1 MGDEAHFSPAHH
13 VRHDATCDGCR
24 ERIFGVRHQ
33 CQICPDWNYCNNC
46 IAQAPRKHAIHEFA
60 AISDPKQA
68 RDTTAI
74 RSQAL
79 DFGRLETRFL
89 TIGPSPPSSNPP
101 TEEAIKVSC
110 ELGIRSLY
118 ECPEYIALSYHWGDH
133 KSTRPIL
140 LDGRT
145 IQVTTSLEAALQEL
159 VARGVTTVWVDAL
172 CIDQGNDYEKV
183 FQLRQM
189 GTIFSKAKKVI
200 AWLGPAAEDS
210 DNAMQALKTMH
221 ESDGADR
228 HDAAIAQFLKRQY
241 WDRVWIIQELA
252 KASRA
257 EVWCGMRMLIWN
269 NFFIRAQKWLSTSE
283 LWASDIDHSIL
294 TLKYFCDEERKSRM
308 GAARI
313 LLSTAMV
320 RTLHTRATLKRD
332 RVYALLGISR
342 DGAETVPTPN
352 YVQSDEQVFN
362 PILKHMIVKQGQLDL
377 MFLAGLARKNGSSPS
392 WLPTWNSKMPLQA
405 NPWLVE
411 CFRLPPDRNDV
422 VTCRDDILQVNG
434 QILGQVQIGTELT
447 LRSAVSSLAEMLLEI
462 ASKRFRRGTPFSL
475 SYDLWPP
482 LEPHARELNDI
493 IFSAEGRQR
502 AKNLEQRKHDPKLK
516 KFWGIEKAY
525 KQNKLWYITLL
536 QHRVRE
542 LPKQGRLVPS
552 TPNIH
557 RLRRA
562 SEVSLQDRFL
572 DDSPKTLRR
581 TSSVSSQSRIR
592 DHFPKF
598 PLWISRLEV
607 TVANMLRHGVKLHR
621 LEQDE
626 FVILPQIAKE
636 SDFVA
641 DIANCSLPVVIRRSG
656 DDRYSVVGE
665 VVGRYT
671 WEKADEMRLPRYIKR
686 RVLHL
691 I

>member
-1 MGDEAHFSPAHH
+1 MGDEAQFSPDHH

-24 ERIFGVRHQ
+24 GIIFGVRHQ

-46 IAQAPRKHAIHEFA
+46 IAQAPCKHAVHEFA
-60 AISDPKQA
+60 VISDPKQA
-68 RDTTAI
+68 RDTTAV
-74 RSQAL
+74 RRQAL
-79 DFGRLETRFL
+79 NFGRLETRFL
-89 TIGPSPPSSNPP
+89 TIGPSPPSSNLP
-101 TEEAIKVSC
+101 TEEAIQVSC

-140 LDGRT
+140 LEGRI

-159 VARGVTTVWVDAL
+159 IARGVTVVWVDAL
-172 CIDQGNDYEKV
+172 CIDQGNDYRKV

-221 ESDGADR
+221 ESDGAGR
-228 HDAAIAQFLKRQY
+228 HDAAIAQLLKRQY

-252 KASRA
+252 KALRA
-257 EVWCGMRMLIWN
+257 EVWCGIRMLVWH
-269 NFFIRAQKWLSTSE
+269 NFFMGAQKWLSTSE
-283 LWASDIDHSIL
+283 LWASDIDHPIL
-294 TLKYFCDEERKSRM
+294 TLKYFCDEERKCRM

-332 RVYALLGISR
+332 RVYALLGLSR
-342 DGAETVPTPN
+342 DGAEAVPTPN

-362 PILKHMIVKQGQLDL
+362 SILKHMIVKQCQLDL
-377 MFLAGLARKNGSSPS
+377 MFLAGLGRNNGSSPS
-392 WLPTWNSKMPLQA
+392 WLPTWDSKMPVQA
-405 NPWLVE
+405 SPWMVE
-411 CFRLPPDRNDV
+411 CFRLPADGNGV
-422 VTCRDDILQVNG
+422 VTCRDDILQVQA
-434 QILGQVQIGTELT
+434 QILGQVSIGTELT
-447 LRSAVSSLAEMLLEI
+447 LRSAVSSLAEMLLET
-462 ASKRFRRGTPFSL
+462 ARKRFGLVGNPLNPSH
-475 SYDLWPP
+475 DLWPP
-482 LEPHARELNDI
+482 LETHARELNDL

-502 AKNLEQRKHDPKLK
+502 AKNLERRKLDPQVRY
-516 KFWGIEKAY
+516 WGASEKRS
-525 KQNKLWYITLL
+525 KLWYITLL
-536 QHRVRE
+536 QHRVWE
-542 LPKQGRLVPS
+542 LPKQGRLVLS
-552 TPNIH
+552 TPSIH

-562 SEVSLQDRFL
+562 SDVSLRDRFL

-598 PLWISRLEV
+598 PIWISRLEV
-607 TVANMLRHGVKLHR
+607 TVAKMLRYGVKLHR
-621 LEQDE
+621 LEQDQ
-626 FVILPQIAKE
+626 FVILPKIAQE
-636 SDFVA
+636 SDLVA

-665 VVGRYT
+665 VMGQYT
-671 WEKADEMRLPRYIKR
+671 WEKVDKR
-686 RVLHL
+686 RVSRYAGRRTLHL